1 MSRPE
6 LTPDQRRRIQ
16 KLADRLDL
24 ISEADRKYFE
34 RIAREGVR

>member
-6 LTPDQRRRIQ
+6 LTRNQRRRMR
-16 KLADRLDL
+16 KPADRLDL
-24 ISEADRKYFE
+24 NSEADRKDFE

>member
-24 ISEADRKYFE
+24 ISEADRKYE
-34 RIAREGVR
+34 CIAREGVR